1 MPTLSGRPPRPPL
14 RWPSLFSLAL
24 AAGVAGGARS
34 YRRRARRL
42 GRVATTYRW
51 EDPAPAQRCGPLVA
65 RRAGRAGPPVILI
78 HGLAASARTFGAGF
92 DALGATH
99 RVLVPDLLGFGDS
112 PRPAGGYSLADH
124 AEAVLS
130 CARAAG
136 MDDEPA
142 MILGHSLGAAVAVT
156 MTHRHPGMVRRL
168 VLVSP
173 PIYRTREQARQHL
186 VDAVTRLERLLL
198 TDTPLAGVICRAV
211 CMRRPSLARRAALL
225 YRPELPPPIALDGVR
240 HSWTSYSQSLAGL
253 LSADARPEWLLD
265 AGIPVHIITG
275 GTDRLPD
282 LPLLRELAAR
292 SPQVTLEEI
301 RGADHLVPLS
311 HPERCLAAIAPEAAG
326 ALEYPGL

>member
-1 MPTLSGRPPRPPL
+1 MPTFPPPRPPL
-14 RWPSLFSLAL
+14 RWPSLCSLAV

-34 YRRRARRL
+34 YRRRAQRL
-42 GRVATTYRW
+42 GRVAATYRW
-51 EDPAPAQRCGPLVA
+51 EDPLPAQPCGPLVA
-65 RRAGRAGPPVILI
+65 RRAGHAGPPVILI

-92 DALGATH
+92 DGLGATQ

-112 PRPAGGYSLADH
+112 PRPGHGYSLADH
-124 AEAVLS
+124 AEAVLA

-136 MDDEPA
+136 MDDQPA
-142 MILGHSLGAAVAVT
+142 IVLGHSLGAAVGLT
-156 MTHRHPGMVRRL
+156 MAHLHPGTVRRL

-173 PIYRTREQARQHL
+173 PIYRSPDQARRHL
-186 VDAVTRLERLLL
+186 VDALTRLERLLL
-198 TDTPLAGVICRAV
+198 TDTPLAGVVCRAV
-211 CMRRPSLARRAALL
+211 CMRRPALARRAALL

-253 LSADARPEWLLD
+253 LAADARPEWVLD
-265 AGIPVHIITG
+265 MGIPVHIITG
-275 GTDRLPD
+275 DTDRLPD

-311 HPERCLAAIAPEAAG
+311 HPERCLAAITANANG
-326 ALEYPGL
+326 ASEYSG